1 MNNEKDKLA
10 FVIKSKSIISIHKTK
25 KAFQSET
32 LFLYSIK
39 KNMSINHTF
48 KATINWNINE
58 GESTQNPRT
67 FSRNHEVL
75 IENKATPLK
84 VSAAKPFRGDDALY
98 NPEDLLLSALTSCHM
113 MSYLYVCAQNNIEV
127 LSYTDNAEG
136 DLEVNASGSG
146 SFKTVRLKPVVS
158 IKDASQKELAKSLH
172 TKANQLCF
180 IANSCNFPI
189 VHDAT
194 IVVR

>member
-1 MNNEKDKLA
+1 MK
-10 FVIKSKSIISIHKTK
+10 HP
-25 KAFQSET
+25 
-32 LFLYSIK
+32 
-39 KNMSINHTF
+39 F
-48 KATINWNINE
+48 KATVNWEINE
-58 GESTQNPRT
+58 GESTSNPRT
-67 FSRNHEVL
+67 FSRNHKVT
-75 IENKATPLK
+75 IANKISDLS

-127 LSYTDNAEG
+127 VSYTDNAEG

-146 SFKTVRLKPVVS
+146 SFKTVRLQPVVS
-158 IKDASQKELAKSLH
+158 IKDASQKELAKRLH

>member
-1 MNNEKDKLA
+1 M
-10 FVIKSKSIISIHKTK
+10 
-25 KAFQSET
+25 
-32 LFLYSIK
+32 SIK
-39 KNMSINHTF
+39 HTF
-48 KATINWNINE
+48 KATVNWNINE
-58 GESTQNPRT
+58 GQSTLNPRT

-75 IENKATPLK
+75 IDSKATPLQ

-127 LSYTDNAEG
+127 LSYTDHAEG

-146 SFKTVRLKPVVS
+146 SFKTVRLKPVVT
-158 IKDASQKELAKSLH
+158 IKDVNQRELALRLH
-172 TKANQLCF
+172 IEANSLCF

-189 VHDAT
+189 AHKALILVK
-194 IVVR
+194 

>member
-1 MNNEKDKLA
+1 M
-10 FVIKSKSIISIHKTK
+10 
-25 KAFQSET
+25 
-32 LFLYSIK
+32 SIK
-39 KNMSINHTF
+39 HTF
-48 KATINWNINE
+48 KATVNWTINQ

-75 IENKATPLK
+75 IDNKATPLQ

-127 LSYTDNAEG
+127 LSYTDHAEG

-146 SFKTVRLKPVVS
+146 SFKSVRLKPIVT
-158 IKDASQKELAKSLH
+158 IKDEAQKTLALSLH
-172 TKANQLCF
+172 NKANSLCF

-189 VHDAT
+189 THEAIILVK
-194 IVVR
+194 